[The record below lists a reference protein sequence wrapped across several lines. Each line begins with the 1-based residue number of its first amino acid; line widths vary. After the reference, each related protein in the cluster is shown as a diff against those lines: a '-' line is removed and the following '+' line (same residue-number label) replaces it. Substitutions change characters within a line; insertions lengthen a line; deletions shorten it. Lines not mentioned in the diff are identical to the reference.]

1 MTYDPTQH
9 IEGIRRLIATRE
21 KKAKGEI
28 LTKISS
34 ATRNQ
39 AKHVCVLRSSQWY
52 QQCFSPPSSLT

>member
-39 AKHVCVLRSSQWY
+39 AKHVCVCCDLRSGISNA
-52 QQCFSPPSSLT
+52 FRLHHR